1 MKNFKTLLEP
11 LGWVVVYENKT
22 DDFHILKMK
31 NQEKDLKIERSLI
44 DKNGRDILIMSRYLN
59 LCDEWQSE
67 TSALKRLKNLL
78 GSY

>member
-11 LGWVVVYENKT
+11 LGWVVVYENQT
-22 DDFHILKMK
+22 DDFQILKMK
-31 NQEKDLKIERSLI
+31 NQEKDLKIEKSLI